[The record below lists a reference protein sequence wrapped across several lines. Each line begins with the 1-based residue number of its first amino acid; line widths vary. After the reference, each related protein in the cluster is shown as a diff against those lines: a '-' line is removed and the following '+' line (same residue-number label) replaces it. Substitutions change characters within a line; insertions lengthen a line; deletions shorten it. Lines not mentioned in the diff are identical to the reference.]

1 MNKTI
6 NTNAKS
12 VKSAKTV
19 NFVNIAIT
27 AAAILTAVVLV
38 ALMFTGCFFL
48 FTKLIIPAVKTILF
62 ATINILLSF
71 VIPVYL
77 LTRTRKFKK
86 ATMHTSRSLLTSK
99 RKTKTR
105 SSNSHPGNS
114 FKYHIIFH
122 FKLLSHI
129 CSSLKQGR
137 AFSFCR
143 LAYLCELNRIENVT

>member
-48 FTKLIIPAVKTILF
+48 F

-86 ATMHTSRSLLTSK
+86 AYDAHVK
-99 RKTKTR
+99 K
-105 SSNSHPGNS
+105 SSD
-114 FKYHIIFH
+114 FEK
-122 FKLLSHI
+122 KDEDK
-129 CSSLKQGR
+129 KQ
-137 AFSFCR
+137 
-143 LAYLCELNRIENVT
+143 

>member
-48 FTKLIIPAVKTILF
+48 LTKLIIPVVKT
-62 ATINILLSF
+62 ILLSF

-86 ATMHTSRSLLTSK
+86 AYDAHVK
-99 RKTKTR
+99 K
-105 SSNSHPGNS
+105 SSD
-114 FKYHIIFH
+114 FEK
-122 FKLLSHI
+122 KDEDK
-129 CSSLKQGR
+129 KQ
-137 AFSFCR
+137 
-143 LAYLCELNRIENVT
+143 

>member
-12 VKSAKTV
+12 VKSAKT
-19 NFVNIAIT
+19 VNIAIT

-48 FTKLIIPAVKTILF
+48 LTKLIIPAVKTILF

-86 ATMHTSRSLLTSK
+86 AYDAHVK
-99 RKTKTR
+99 K
-105 SSNSHPGNS
+105 SSD
-114 FKYHIIFH
+114 FEK
-122 FKLLSHI
+122 KDEDK
-129 CSSLKQGR
+129 KQ
-137 AFSFCR
+137 
-143 LAYLCELNRIENVT
+143 

>member
-48 FTKLIIPAVKTILF
+48 LTKLIIPAVKTILF
-62 ATINILLSF
+62 ATINILFSF

-86 ATMHTSRSLLTSK
+86 AYDAHVK
-99 RKTKTR
+99 K
-105 SSNSHPGNS
+105 SSDFEKKDEN
-114 FKYHIIFH
+114 K
-122 FKLLSHI
+122 
-129 CSSLKQGR
+129 KQ
-137 AFSFCR
+137 
-143 LAYLCELNRIENVT
+143 

>member
-48 FTKLIIPAVKTILF
+48 LTKLIIPAVKTILLSF
-62 ATINILLSF
+62 VSFVSF

-86 ATMHTSRSLLTSK
+86 AYDAHVK
-99 RKTKTR
+99 K
-105 SSNSHPGNS
+105 SSD
-114 FKYHIIFH
+114 FEK
-122 FKLLSHI
+122 KDEDK
-129 CSSLKQGR
+129 KQ
-137 AFSFCR
+137 
-143 LAYLCELNRIENVT
+143 

>member
-48 FTKLIIPAVKTILF
+48 LTKLIIPAVKTILF

-86 ATMHTSRSLLTSK
+86 AYDAHEDK
-99 RKTKTR
+99 
-105 SSNSHPGNS
+105 
-114 FKYHIIFH
+114 
-122 FKLLSHI
+122 
-129 CSSLKQGR
+129 KQ
-137 AFSFCR
+137 
-143 LAYLCELNRIENVT
+143 